1 MGQNLR
7 PQIPCLF
14 LRPLTKVVHR
24 VPGVPLFNLEGRLHT
39 SYWHRLIRPQTFR
52 AYPLK
57 PHGRGRTNRA
67 PRKLHR
73 SGIQSDNKSLNI
85 TFINNNVAA
94 REKAEKSRLYSS
106 GE

>member
-94 REKAEKSRLYSS
+94 REKPEKSRLYSS